1 MEMLYG
7 YSVVA
12 ELRPGTRYDE
22 VVAALGGH
30 GELVASP
37 PEIRPALERAFS
49 SGLPAVVN
57 TLTDP
62 AVAYPRRSNLA

>member
-22 VVAALGGH
+22 VVTALGGH
-30 GELVASP
+30 GQLVSTPA
-37 PEIRPALERAFS
+37 EIRPALERALS
-49 SGLPAVVN
+49 AGLPAVVN
-57 TLTDP
+57 ALTDP
-62 AVAYPRRSNLA
+62 NVVYPRRSNLA

>member
-1 MEMLYG
+1 MLYG

-22 VVAALGGH
+22 IVRVLGGH

-37 PEIRPALERAFS
+37 GELRPALNRAFGA
-49 SGLPAVVN
+49 GLPAVVN
-57 TLTDP
+57 VLTDP
-62 AVAYPRRSNLA
+62 NVAYPRRSNLA